1 MSINTVKSFWN
12 ERPCNINHSK
22 KPLGSL
28 EYFEEVTSKKIKAE
42 PHILEFADFEKYK
55 DKEVL
60 EIGCG
65 IGTAL
70 ISFLQAGAKV
80 TAVELSDVSLDLA
93 RQRLDVYGLTA
104 DLYLGNAEELS
115 TFLPFK
121 KYDLIYSF
129 GVIHHSP
136 NPKKIIEQLSRY
148 LKSDGGEL
156 KIMLYSYCSYKAFNA
171 MHETNQWDMSTMRDT
186 IRTQAEAQINCPI
199 AFIYTFDEIRE
210 LLSPYFKVEK
220 IWKDH
225 IFIYDIPEYKKGNFI
240 KSKPFENISDQ
251 ELKKLER
258 EMGWHTLCIAS
269 LT

>member
-1 MSINTVKSFWN
+1 MSIGEVKEWWSKH
-12 ERPCNINHSK
+12 PCNIRHSNEEI
-22 KPLGSL
+22 GSKS
-28 EYFEEVTSKKIKAE
+28 YFEQVSEKKYRAE
-42 PHILEFADFEKYK
+42 SHILEFADFEKYK

-80 TAVELSDVSLDLA
+80 TAVELSDISLDLA
-93 RQRLDVYGLTA
+93 RKRLEVYNFEA

-115 TFLPFK
+115 SFLPIK

-136 NPKKIIEQLSRY
+136 NPKKIIEQLSQY
-148 LKSDGGEL
+148 LSPTGEL

-171 MHETNQWDMSTMRDT
+171 MYETNQWDMSTMRNT

-199 AFIYTFDEIRE
+199 AFIYTFDEVKE
-210 LLSPYFKVEK
+210 LLAPYFKIEK

-225 IFIYDIPEYKKGNFI
+225 IFIYDIPEYKKGNFVR
-240 KSKPFENISDQ
+240 SKPFENISDQ

-258 EMGWHTLCIAS
+258 EMGWHTLSIAS
-269 LT
+269 LI